1 MLASS
6 LIRPATDFTDVPTAA
21 PPSARAAEVGASTG
35 PALWPGRARRR
46 LTHSG
51 VVKKSSYGAAPPR
64 RPEAMEAPR
73 ELSLRFLAA
82 AGFPS
87 PEASGAGVGVGGVG
101 DVIPH
106 LEGLNGE

>member
-1 MLASS
+1 
-6 LIRPATDFTDVPTAA
+6 
-21 PPSARAAEVGASTG
+21 
-35 PALWPGRARRR
+35 
-46 LTHSG
+46 
-51 VVKKSSYGAAPPR
+51 
-64 RPEAMEAPR
+64 MEAPR